1 MIKLDRPPRTH
12 LPMTLPR
19 ALIFDMDGLM
29 LDSEP
34 LYQAA
39 WQAAA
44 QELGYGVDA
53 GLYLS
58 LVGRSSAEADRAFI
72 QIFGAQFP
80 VEDFNQRWER
90 QWQVLLQE
98 QGVALQPGLL
108 PLLDWVEQ
116 QDLPRAV
123 GTSSNA
129 AEAELCL
136 TLAGIRDRFA
146 TVVTVDQVAAGKP
159 APDIFLLAA
168 QRLGVAP
175 HQCLILEDSNAG
187 VQAAQAAGM
196 AVVMVPDL
204 QQPTAASQAIA
215 QPVLGSLHEVLA
227 WLQSL

>member
-1 MIKLDRPPRTH
+1 MS
-12 LPMTLPR
+12 LPS

-44 QELGYGVDA
+44 QELGYVLDA
-53 GLYLS
+53 ELYLS
-58 LVGRSSAEADRAFI
+58 LVGRSSAEADRTFT
-72 QIFGAQFP
+72 QIFGDQFP
-80 VEDFNQRWER
+80 VATFNQRWEWH
-90 QWQVLLQE
+90 WQALLQQ

-116 QDLPRAV
+116 RALPKAV
-123 GTSSNA
+123 GTSSNT
-129 AEAELCL
+129 AEADQCL

-168 QRLGVAP
+168 QRLGVP
-175 HQCLILEDSNAG
+175 SHRCLVLEDSNAG

-204 QQPTAASQAIA
+204 QTPTTASRAIA
-215 QPVLGSLHEVLA
+215 QHIFASLQEALT
-227 WLQSL
+227 WLQSLEPVKDLI

>member
-1 MIKLDRPPRTH
+1 
-12 LPMTLPR
+12 
-19 ALIFDMDGLM
+19 
-29 LDSEP
+29 
-34 LYQAA
+34 
-39 WQAAA
+39 
-44 QELGYGVDA
+44 
-53 GLYLS
+53 
-58 LVGRSSAEADRAFI
+58 
-72 QIFGAQFP
+72 
-80 VEDFNQRWER
+80 
-90 QWQVLLQE
+90 
-98 QGVALQPGLL
+98 VALQPGLL

-159 APDIFLLAA
+159 SPDIFLLAA

-175 HQCLILEDSNAG
+175 HQCLVLEDSNAG